1 MESNKLAK
9 QILAGFADTR
19 LITSHL
25 AWEVQFRATPHIDK
39 ALKEFFYFYTVYRT
53 QNHDD
58 PAWDGEKMLDQLTNP
73 TYGELSVPPPPGTRI
88 VFADEI

>member
-1 MESNKLAK
+1 MIESKLAK

-19 LITSHL
+19 LVTANL
-25 AWEVQFRATPHIDK
+25 AWEVQYRATPHIDK
-39 ALKEFFYFYTVYRT
+39 ALKEFFYFYTVYHT

-58 PAWDGEKMLDQLTNP
+58 PAWDGEKLMQQLTNP